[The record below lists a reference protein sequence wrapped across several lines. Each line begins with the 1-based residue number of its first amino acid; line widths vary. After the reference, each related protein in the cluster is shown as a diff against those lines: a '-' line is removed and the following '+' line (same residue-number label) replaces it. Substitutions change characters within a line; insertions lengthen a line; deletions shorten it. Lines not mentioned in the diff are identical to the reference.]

1 MKPLTSDRYAD
12 TVAKWVSRVGLTLCL
27 VAAVLVVINQYG
39 TLSTLAPYYRINTAA
54 LCLLFG
60 FMTACCN
67 TRLAIAGCVFALPL
81 IPTIAWQFQ
90 LYTGYGRI
98 QDVASAG
105 LELVVG
111 ILLGFLANSLWRR
124 QALRDRLAL
133 PWPAGLLMV
142 ILTLSVLIA
151 ITRNLH
157 QTASPFTLQALLNNL
172 LHLPSLGWHDDYR
185 PLVDWMAYGIAFLLL
200 ALFVP
205 ALRAAPDRNDLIFKP
220 LIAGLILAALVG
232 LRQSLFGA
240 GLNQSQLNYRLDQ
253 FGFMAVGFQPDL
265 HAFAGHMLLG
275 TIGLFGYLYFKK
287 STWLRALVIGVVMPL
302 CGLML
307 FLSKSKSTVAI
318 AVACLVLIAII
329 VLFRKAKYFK
339 IAVISLCLLALG
351 FMLSAAVF
359 TEPAL
364 ALASSVLQ
372 ALHLPDLNTLN
383 LKLSYRPEVYLAAL
397 RMFALFPFAGLGQS
411 EFYRQSANYEL
422 TQSVFLSV
430 EQNGENAHNYFLQTL
445 AETGLLGFGAF
456 VLLLAHPLIRST
468 DRRSV
473 IPGVVALCAIFAGN
487 LFAHSMLIREN
498 LLLAAC
504 FVALMYA
511 AIPTATAATKDGQ
524 LPQTPNGHRQPTA
537 ALELL
542 GKWFGRPGIIIF
554 CVMIAGLLIA
564 KELYQ
569 SLKTSPFNFDLQCH
583 EARRVEHDGWTSGRQ
598 MFEVPVGARGMILN
612 IVNSHPDSVKRP
624 LEGNLT
630 LWYNRAILLKQD
642 FTLTSTGLQRLEIYL
657 PHEAVATP
665 DDYQIELRLQR
676 CFVPRNFGMNS
687 DGRRLGVNVESVVW
701 P

>member
-1 MKPLTSDRYAD
+1 MNTLMPDLQTNTA
-12 TVAKWVSRVGLTLCL
+12 AKWMSRVGLTLCL
-27 VAAVLVVINQYG
+27 VAASLVLINQYG

-60 FMTACCN
+60 FFTASFS
-67 TRLAIAGCVFALPL
+67 TRLAIVGCAFALPL
-81 IPTIAWQFQ
+81 IPTFAWQFQ

-111 ILLGFLANSLWRR
+111 ILLGLLANSLWRR
-124 QALRDRLAL
+124 QALPDRLSL
-133 PWPAGLLMV
+133 PWPAGLVMV
-142 ILTLSVLIA
+142 ILTLSVMVA

-157 QTASPFTLQALLNNL
+157 QTASPFTLQALFYSLS
-172 LHLPSLGWHDDYR
+172 HLGGLGWHDDYR
-185 PLVDWMAYGIAFLLL
+185 PLVDWVTYGIAFLLL

-205 ALRAAPDRNDLIFKP
+205 ALRASPDRNDLIFKP
-220 LIAGLILAALVG
+220 LIAGLIIAALVG

-253 FGFMAVGFQPDL
+253 FGFMAIGFQPDL

-275 TIGLFGYLYFKK
+275 TIGLIGYLYFKK
-287 STWLRALVIGVVMPL
+287 NTWLRALVVGLVMPL

-307 FLSKSKSTVAI
+307 FLSKSKSTVAV
-318 AVACLVLIAII
+318 ALACLILIAII

-339 IAVISLCLLALG
+339 ISAIGLCLLTSGL
-351 FMLSAAVF
+351 MLITAVF
-359 TEPAL
+359 TEPIL
-364 ALASSVLQ
+364 ALASFVLQ

-383 LKLSYRPEVYLAAL
+383 LKLSYRPEVYWAAL

-411 EFYRQSANYEL
+411 EFYRQSANYDL
-422 TQSVFLSV
+422 TQSLFLSI

-456 VLLLAHPLIRST
+456 TLLLIYPAIRSV
-468 DRRSV
+468 DRRSL
-473 IPGVVALCAIFAGN
+473 IAAILALCAIFGGN
-487 LFAHSMLIREN
+487 LFGHSLLVREN

-511 AIPTATAATKDGQ
+511 MVPIAALETKDGQ
-524 LPQTPNGHRQPTA
+524 APMAPRGHLKPRASLEHLGRWFKQPN
-537 ALELL
+537 
-542 GKWFGRPGIIIF
+542 IIIF
-554 CVMIAGLLIA
+554 CVMFAGFLIA

-583 EARRVEHDGWTSGRQ
+583 QARRAEVGGWTSGRQ
-598 MFEVPVGARGMILN
+598 VFEVPVGARGMILN
-612 IVNSHPDSVKRP
+612 LVNGHPDSAKRP
-624 LEGNLT
+624 LEGSLT
-630 LWYNRAILLKQD
+630 LWYNREILLKQD
-642 FTLTSTGLQRLEIYL
+642 FKLTSTGLQRLEIYL
-657 PHEAVATP
+657 PHDEIATP

-676 CFVPRNFGMNS
+676 CFVPRNFGINS
-687 DGRRLGVNVESVVW
+687 DGRRLGINVKSVDW

>member
-1 MKPLTSDRYAD
+1 MNALTSDQYAD
-12 TVAKWVSRVGLTLCL
+12 TIAKWTSRVGLALCL
-27 VAAVLVVINQYG
+27 VAATLVLVNQYS
-39 TLSTLAPYYRINTAA
+39 TLSTLAPYYRINTAV

-60 FMTACCN
+60 FVTACYSI
-67 TRLAIAGCVFALPL
+67 RLAIAGCVFALPL
-81 IPTIAWQFQ
+81 IPTFAWQFQ

-111 ILLGFLANSLWRR
+111 LLLGLLANSFWRR
-124 QALRDRLAL
+124 QALKDRLAL
-133 PWPAGLLMV
+133 PWTAGLVMV
-142 ILTLSVLIA
+142 ILTLSVIVA

-157 QTASPFTLQALLNNL
+157 QTASPFTLQALFYSLS
-172 LHLPSLGWHDDYR
+172 HLGGLGWHDDYR
-185 PLVDWMAYGIAFLLL
+185 PLVDWITYGLAFLLL

-220 LIAGLILAALVG
+220 LIAGLIIAALVG

-275 TIGLFGYLYFKK
+275 TIGLFGYLYFKG
-287 STWLRALVIGVVMPL
+287 STWLRALVIGLVIPL

-307 FLSKSKSTVAI
+307 FLSKSRSTVAV
-318 AVACLVLIAII
+318 AVACLILIAII

-339 IAVISLCLLALG
+339 VAVISLCLLALG
-351 FMLSAAVF
+351 LMLSAAVF

-430 EQNGENAHNYFLQTL
+430 EQNGENAHNYFVQTL

-456 VLLLAHPLIRST
+456 VLLLAYPLIR
-468 DRRSV
+468 RSV
-473 IPGVVALCAIFAGN
+473 RCSLIPGIVALCAIFGAN
-487 LFAHSMLIREN
+487 LFGHSLLVREN

-511 AIPTATAATKDGQ
+511 AAPTAGAATKDGQ
-524 LPQTPNGHRQPTA
+524 MPQAPSGHRQPSA

-542 GKWFGRPGIIIF
+542 GKWFRRPTIIIF
-554 CVMIAGLLIA
+554 CAIIAGLLIA

-569 SLKTSPFNFDLQCH
+569 SFKTSPFNFDLQCH
-583 EARRVEHDGWTSGRQ
+583 EARRVEPDGWTSGRQ
-598 MFEVPVGARGMILN
+598 MFEVPVGARGVILN
-612 IVNSHPDSVKRP
+612 IMNGHPDSAKRP

-642 FTLTSTGLQRLEIYL
+642 FKLTSTGPQRLEIYL
-657 PHEAVATP
+657 PNEAIATP

-676 CFVPRNFGMNS
+676 CFVPRNFGVNN
-687 DGRRLGVNVESVVW
+687 DGRRLGINIKSVDW